1 MEIINKSWGRIAS
14 LKGNSTAQTGPQSE
28 HIQYEFC
35 FVNLYIVIS
44 KYDFTELTHKYW
56 LFPLFSFY
64 PIQASFKMITK
75 ISMKEIN
82 NHLHF

>member
-14 LKGNSTAQTGPQSE
+14 LKGNSIAQTGPQSE
-28 HIQYEFC
+28 HIQYEF

-56 LFPLFSFY
+56 LFPLFSFLFLSY
-64 PIQASFKMITK
+64 SSKFQNDNKNFH
-75 ISMKEIN
+75 EGN
-82 NHLHF
+82 